1 MTSQD
6 RVQHAEI
13 LAAFLT
19 RSMLPSLHILTEHR
33 TNYYVILHL
42 AYLSVP
48 VVTNANVLLTQT
60 TCVVRES
67 KTIKRGK

>member
-1 MTSQD
+1 
-6 RVQHAEI
+6 
-13 LAAFLT
+13 
-19 RSMLPSLHILTEHR
+19 MLPSLHIVTEQC
-33 TNYYVILHL
+33 TDYYAIFHL